1 MSSLVLIIEDDPA
14 QSRLLGKMLEASEY
28 RVLTA
33 ADGESG
39 LSTAVSAHPDLIVLD
54 VMMPRLNGYQTC
66 RALKANPATAGIP
79 IIMLTTKDQP
89 ADAYWAGEVGA
100 DLFMH
105 KPIDLPL
112 LLQQIA
118 RFTAPR

>member
-1 MSSLVLIIEDDPA
+1 MSALVLVIEDDPA
-14 QSRLLGKMLEASEY
+14 QRRLLEKMLEASGY

-33 ADGESG
+33 PDGESG
-39 LSTAVSAHPDLIVLD
+39 LTAATGALPAVIVLD

-66 RALKANPATAGIP
+66 RALKADAATAGIP

-105 KPIDLPL
+105 KPVDLPL
-112 LLQQIA
+112 LLQHIA
-118 RFTAPR
+118 RLTGQK